1 MLYFEA
7 CQSGLRVWCL
17 FIDLRYDSC
26 VWIFLCSLNILN
38 LISVL
43 YIYLQVC
50 LQVYACNGDAVVD
63 PCGFAS
69 LSNLSW
75 SSDRVKSLQTSI
87 RKRERANERE
97 RGRQHKKRKPPIAGA
112 ACEGW
117 NQPVR
122 TCQNRFMDQSR
133 IKINNPVYKKPSLS
147 RRHENNPHPNLDS
160 INTHIHTQIKWAEVY
175 LC

>member
-26 VWIFLCSLNILN
+26 VCIFLCSLNILN
-38 LISVL
+38 PISVL

-75 SSDRVKSLQTSI
+75 SSDGVKSLQTSI
-87 RKRERANERE
+87 RKRERERE
-97 RGRQHKKRKPPIAGA
+97 WDSEAGSKKEEASDRRS
-112 ACEGW
+112 CEGW

-133 IKINNPVYKKPSLS
+133 IKINNPVYKKRSLS

>member
-7 CQSGLRVWCL
+7 CQSGLRVGCL
-17 FIDLRYDSC
+17 FTDLRYDSS

-38 LISVL
+38 AISAL
-43 YIYLQVC
+43 YIYLQVR

-75 SSDRVKSLQTSI
+75 SSDGVKSLQTSI
-87 RKRERANERE
+87 RTKE
-97 RGRQHKKRKPPIAGA
+97 RGREWERKRQA
-112 ACEGW
+112 AQKEEASNRRNCEGW

-133 IKINNPVYKKPSLS
+133 IKINNPVWTK
-147 RRHENNPHPNLDS
+147 NL
-160 INTHIHTQIKWAEVY
+160 
-175 LC
+175 LCPAGMRITLILI